1 MKRREYLQAAA
12 LLLGTGAA
20 GTATARTDDESLYDS
35 ATEPFDDVTRFRP
48 PESRVGETRTY
59 LRLYDADSETVAYAV
74 NVEEKDELALAVRDA
89 SGTELAA

>member
-1 MKRREYLQAAA
+1 MERREYLRAAA
-12 LLLGTGAA
+12 LLLGTGVA

-35 ATEPFDDVTRFRP
+35 ATEPFDDVTRSRP
-48 PESRVGETRTY
+48 PESQEDEGRAY

-74 NVEEKDELALAVRDA
+74 SVEETDELALAVRDA